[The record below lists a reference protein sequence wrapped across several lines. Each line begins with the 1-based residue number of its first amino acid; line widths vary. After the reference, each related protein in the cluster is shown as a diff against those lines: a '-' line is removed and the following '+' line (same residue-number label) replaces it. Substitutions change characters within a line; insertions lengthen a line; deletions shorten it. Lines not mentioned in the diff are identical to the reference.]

1 MSQSS
6 RPMSDSTMRLR
17 DGRTLG
23 VAVVGQP
30 DGLPI
35 FHFHGRGVSRLEVL
49 QVEALASTHEVRLIG
64 LDRPGIGCSDPK
76 AGHRILDWPDDVVEV
91 ADQLGIEQFAVEGV
105 SAGSAYAMAC
115 AYKIPHRL
123 IACGLISAVNPGYLI
138 RKNAPARRRVLSW
151 TSEHFPW
158 LLRALVRRFLPTSA
172 DEATVEKLLIR
183 VEASVGEPDRRLL
196 DIPEFRRELARG
208 LAEGLRQ
215 GANGNIEDLVAQV
228 RPWGFQVEEIL
239 FEKMFLWHGEQD
251 RIVPVAAA
259 CLLAQALPHCT
270 ATFYPDEGHFST
282 LVNHAQDTWK
292 TLSI

>member
-6 RPMSDSTMRLR
+6 IPMSDPTMRLR

-23 VAVVGQP
+23 VALVGQT

-49 QVEALASTHEVRLIG
+49 QVATSASTLGVRLIG
-64 LDRPGIGCSDPK
+64 LDRPGIGRSDPK

-123 IACGLISAVNPGYLI
+123 TACGLISSVNPGYLI
-138 RKNAPARRRVLSW
+138 RKIAPAGKRAMSW

-158 LLRALVRRFLPTSA
+158 LLRALVRRLLPASP
-172 DEATVEKLLIR
+172 DETTIEKLLVR
-183 VEASVGEPDRRLL
+183 VEASVGEPDI
-196 DIPEFRRELARG
+196 DA
-208 LAEGLRQ
+208 
-215 GANGNIEDLVAQV
+215 DV
-228 RPWGFQVEEIL
+228 
-239 FEKMFLWHGEQD
+239 
-251 RIVPVAAA
+251 
-259 CLLAQALPHCT
+259 
-270 ATFYPDEGHFST
+270 
-282 LVNHAQDTWK
+282 
-292 TLSI
+292 